1 MGDLT
6 KNFSRSEFKCPDCG
20 RLDLLDDRLV
30 AVLQRLRDMVDRP
43 LKVVSGYRCCA
54 QNGRVGGIR
63 FSEHLFGRAADIPRG
78 YARATQ
84 ALKAGAVGVGVRDG
98 WVIHVDV
105 TPGRQPF
112 VFNE

>member
-6 KNFSRSEFKCPDCG
+6 KNFSRSEFVCPDCR
-20 RLDLLDDRLV
+20 RLDVLDQQLV
-30 AVLQRLRDMVDRP
+30 AVLQRLRDMVGRP
-43 LKVVSGYRCCA
+43 LAVVSGYRCCA
-54 QNGRVGGIR
+54 QNAAVGGIR
-63 FSEHLFGRAADIPRG
+63 FSQHLYGRAADIPRG

-105 TPGRQPF
+105 EPGKRPY